1 MTRTVERRLPSRLSR
16 LLIVACWILYLITFA
31 VVVAQVV
38 SYEIASMLANGAF
51 VAVGTLLMVRRPGN
65 VIGPLLAVTGLGWN
79 VMIAADVTAEGLL
92 DSGQETSA
100 SWVAF
105 VFATPSTVLLWLF
118 IPLIVLFPHGR
129 VPSVA
134 SRRFLQVTGVWA
146 FLVSVFSAFTS
157 PALLDPTALLYEHPF
172 VEDDLARSLAD
183 VYLVLSAPIVLLQI
197 VVAVLLVRRYRTSG
211 PIERRQIGWVAY
223 AAITWLVISL
233 INVFISPLGT
243 EDRAFLLLDGIGFVL
258 VPLAIGVAIFR
269 YRLYDIDVIISK
281 SVMYLGLL
289 ASITA
294 VYAAV
299 VVVPLLVIGA
309 SDGDGPGL
317 LLPIV
322 ATAVVAVLFE
332 PIRSRMQRWAN
343 RLVYGNR
350 STPHE
355 VLSRVTARLAE
366 SAGAST
372 DELARLV
379 AMGTGAEH
387 AVVSIVTESGTI
399 PSGHWSVNASSTA
412 ALTESGELTAVVDV
426 LHDGERLGTVSITK
440 PPNDP
445 ITPADRELLDDVAAS
460 AGLLLRNIRLNK
472 ELEDRA
478 ADVRESRRR
487 LIEAQDRERH
497 RLERD
502 LHDGAQQQVVALK
515 VKLGIAK
522 TVAQRENAPD
532 IADHLIGL
540 ADISQV
546 AVDALRHVAHGIYP
560 PLLESEGLEPA
571 LRAVGRTSALPI
583 ELNAVDIDRYA
594 RSTEET
600 AYFCVTETLERA
612 RMSGATSARVAVAG
626 RNGDLITSIDLG
638 SLDTELDLRAVAD
651 RLDAAGG
658 SLMIEDEPDRGRC
671 VVSSL
676 PVAPFEGE
684 TS

>member
-1 MTRTVERRLPSRLSR
+1 VTAGVKTALALAWAAFVIALA
-16 LLIVACWILYLITFA
+16 LIVFQGVPLGLSKLYGEGAL
-31 VVVAQVV
+31 
-38 SYEIASMLANGAF
+38 LAIGS
-51 VAVGTLLMVRRPGN
+51 LLVLRRPGN
-65 VIGPLLAVTGLGWN
+65 VIGSILVAMGAVWT
-79 VMIAADVTAEGLL
+79 VVIAADVSAETLAERGNE
-92 DSGQETSA
+92 SAA
-100 SWVAF
+100 SWIALIFMIV
-105 VFATPSTVLLWLF
+105 TIPMLWLGN
-118 IPLIVLFPHGR
+118 IAIWLIFPDGRPATARGALFLRVSAGYTAVLTIVHIVARPRILSQGE
-129 VPSVA
+129 PSY
-134 SRRFLQVTGVWA
+134 
-146 FLVSVFSAFTS
+146 
-157 PALLDPTALLYEHPF
+157 PHPF
-172 VEDDLARSLAD
+172 IDNDFALRVGD
-183 VYLVLSAPIVLLQI
+183 VLDVLTIVLLFLGGFLAGGMLI
-197 VVAVLLVRRYRTSG
+197 GRARHSDPV
-211 PIERRQIGWVAY
+211 ERRQIAWVGLGY
-223 AAITWLVISL
+223 IVSNIMILVGSAFDPLAPLVGEENRAWVVFDSL
-233 INVFISPLGT
+233 
-243 EDRAFLLLDGIGFVL
+243 AFLTIALTL
-258 VPLAIGVAIFR
+258 GVAIMK

-299 VVVPLLVIGA
+299 VVVPLLVIGT

-322 ATAVVAVLFE
+322 ATGAVAVSFE

-355 VLSRVTARLAE
+355 VLSQVTARLAE
-366 SAGAST
+366 STGAST

-379 AMGTGAEH
+379 AMGTGADQ
-387 AVVSIVTESGTI
+387 AVVSIVTDSGTI
-399 PSGHWSVNASSTA
+399 PTGRWSVNTSSTA

-426 LHDGERLGTVSITK
+426 LHEGERLGTVSITK

-445 ITPADRELLDDVAAS
+445 ITPADQELLDDVAAG

-478 ADVRESRRR
+478 AEVRESRRR

-612 RMSGATSARVAVAG
+612 RMSGARSARVAVAG
-626 RNGDLITSIDLG
+626 RSGDLITSIDLG

-658 SLMIEDEPDRGRC
+658 SMTIEDQPERGRC